1 MQNLHFRRQYIL
13 LGNSV
18 QKIDGWKE
26 EIIRNKLRSW
36 YLYYHPD
43 LKVTRNKN
51 SFFQLVLIGYI
62 LDPEKTTYTDEDI
75 LNDLLQNTSYEQ
87 LLKDSDKYNGRFVLL
102 CIEDENM
109 KIVNDATG
117 FREVYYTF
125 HNNSFACGSTP
136 DIIAKFSGIG
146 NTKDQDV
153 LDFFNSDEL
162 KQRDHVWI
170 GYKTIFENI
179 LHLPPNHYLN
189 VETRKYIR
197 FWPFEP
203 IHTISIEK
211 CAEECA
217 AILKGTIESAANRY
231 ELHMG
236 ITAGWD
242 TRLLLA
248 ASKNVKD
255 KIFYYINKVST
266 LDESSPDLQISKR
279 LDRLFDL
286 NLKIIDIKP
295 EIDPEFEDIFYSNN
309 SLAHDK
315 LLAIFYNVYIRK
327 WDSTYTISGTM
338 GNGLA
343 RIYFRIPEG
352 HKLTG
357 KNIAALAGYSKN
369 KYVVDSLKE
378 WITNVSST
386 IDEFNINIMDL
397 YQLEQDNTNWASL
410 TASEQDIVREEI
422 RPFNNRNLIRLFWSL
437 DSKYRFQ
444 NFPEIY
450 VRIME
455 ILWMDVLVVPC
466 NPSNKSWL
474 FAILRTMG
482 FEQKIYY
489 LKKKLEFH
497 KTIRSYRYFNHQ

>member
-1 MQNLHFRRQYIL
+1 MQNLVFRRQYVL
-13 LGNSV
+13 LENSV
-18 QKIDGWKE
+18 DGLDGWKE
-26 EIIRNKLRSW
+26 EILQNKVNSW
-36 YLYYHPD
+36 HLYYHPD
-43 LKVTRNKN
+43 LKVIRNKN
-51 SFFQLVLIGYI
+51 NLFELVLIGYI
-62 LDPEKTTYTDEDI
+62 LDPARTNFTDEDI
-75 LNDLLQNTSYEQ
+75 LNDLLKNNSFDQ
-87 LLKDSDKYNGRFVLL
+87 LVKDTDKYNGRFVLL
-102 CIEDENM
+102 CMDEGNL
-109 KIVNDATG
+109 KILNDATG

-125 HNNSFACGSTP
+125 HQNSFACGSTP
-136 DIIAKFSGIG
+136 NILAKTLGIEF
-146 NTKDQDV
+146 TKDKDI
-153 LDFFNSDEL
+153 LEFYNSDEL
-162 KQRDHVWI
+162 KQKDHVWI

-189 VETRKYIR
+189 VKTRQYIR
-197 FWPFEP
+197 FWPNEP
-203 IHTISIEK
+203 LQTISIEK

-217 AILKGTIESAANRY
+217 GILKGTLESAAQRY

-248 ASKNVKD
+248 ASRSVRE

-266 LDESSPDLQISKR
+266 LNDSSPDLQISKK
-279 LDRLFDL
+279 LGELFDL
-286 NLKIIDIKP
+286 DLNIIDIKP
-295 EIDPEFEDIFYSNN
+295 DVDPEFKDIFYSNN

-315 LLAIFYNVYIRK
+315 LLAIFYDAYARK
-327 WDSTYTISGTM
+327 WDNTYTISGTM

-343 RIYFRIPEG
+343 RIYFRIPGG

-357 KNIAALAGYSKN
+357 RNIAALAGYSKN

-378 WITNVSST
+378 WISNVSST
-386 IDEFNINIMDL
+386 IDKFNINIMDL

-437 DSKYRFQ
+437 DSGHRFQ

-450 VRIME
+450 VRIIN
-455 ILWMDVLVVPC
+455 ILWMDVLLIPC
-466 NPSNKSWL
+466 NPSKRSWL

-497 KTIRSYRYFNHQ
+497 KTIQQL